1 MRFMLPVLMFSALA
15 TGAAA
20 EPRPMVTAQDGI
32 LCMSPASL
40 HQAHEPAVAKSQ
52 DRLRALGCLRIEQG
66 IRLTLLDG
74 PKIGGPWR
82 IRFYPQGISA
92 GLTLWALPS
101 SFTEPDGSPF
111 LHRRAGS

>member
-1 MRFMLPVLMFSALA
+1 MSRRSPRAR
-15 TGAAA
+15 TGCA
-20 EPRPMVTAQDGI
+20 R
-32 LCMSPASL
+32 S
-40 HQAHEPAVAKSQ
+40 
-52 DRLRALGCLRIEQG
+52 GCLRIEQG

-82 IRFYPQGISA
+82 IRFYPQGISS